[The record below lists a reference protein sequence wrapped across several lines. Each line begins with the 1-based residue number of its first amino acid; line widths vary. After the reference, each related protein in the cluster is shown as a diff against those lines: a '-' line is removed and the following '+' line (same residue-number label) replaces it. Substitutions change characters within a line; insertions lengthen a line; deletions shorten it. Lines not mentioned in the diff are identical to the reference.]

1 MVMLIKDLIHLKK
14 KKTLTMNRE
23 HHIQELEAAIE
34 HIKKEPV
41 KGWLGRVTKSYKI
54 KKIEKKIK
62 SLKKRVGND

>member
-1 MVMLIKDLIHLKK
+1 
-14 KKTLTMNRE
+14 MNKE

-41 KGWLGRVTKSYKI
+41 KSWIGHVSKSYKI

-62 SLKKRVGND
+62 SLKKELGHD